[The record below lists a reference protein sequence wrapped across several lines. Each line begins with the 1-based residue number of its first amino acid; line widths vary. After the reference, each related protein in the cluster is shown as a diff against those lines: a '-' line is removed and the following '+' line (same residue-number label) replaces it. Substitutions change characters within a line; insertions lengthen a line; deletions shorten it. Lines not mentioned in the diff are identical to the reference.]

1 MSRRFMK
8 SSAIAVL
15 AAFAA
20 ILGGCGT
27 TGAPAPSPA
36 PAPAPSPFVGD
47 VDDFYAA
54 LAQRESSGNASVVNA
69 FGYLGLYQ
77 MGEPAMMDA
86 SWYDETPPN
95 ETSRNDWI
103 GAWLTGAQT
112 NGVTS
117 KATYLARP
125 NAQNVAVRRYHA
137 RVAGYINALGL
148 LAYEGRTVNGVRITR
163 SGLLAACHLLG
174 CGTVRDY
181 LRSPGG
187 GTPADAY
194 GTTIEEYLSLFAN
207 YETAF

>member
-1 MSRRFMK
+1 VLQPFLKTVSIV
-8 SSAIAVL
+8 SL
-15 AAFAA
+15 AAF
-20 ILGGCGT
+20 LGACGT
-27 TGAPAPSPA
+27 TAPPP
-36 PAPAPSPFVGD
+36 PPPPTYVGD
-47 VDDFYAA
+47 INDFYDA
-54 LAQRESSGNASVVNA
+54 LAQRESGGNAGVVNTY
-69 FGYLGLYQ
+69 GYLGLYQ
-77 MGEPAMMDA
+77 LGEPAMMDA

-103 GAWLTGAQT
+103 GAWLSNAQV

-117 KATYLARP
+117 KATYLAKP
-125 NAQNVAVRRYHA
+125 NAQDIAVRRYHD
-137 RVAGYINALGL
+137 RVAGYISSLGL
-148 LAYEGRTVNGVRITR
+148 LAYEGSTVNGVVITK

-181 LRSPGG
+181 LQSPGG